1 MNPAGSRQEFARL
14 IRLSPARLDLARA
27 ALLVAAEEYPLL
39 DPRPYLDRLDK
50 WAFRVVE
57 TLGGS
62 RGDPLA
68 TVAALNHVL
77 FDEERLRGNA
87 KDYYD
92 PRNSFINEVMDRRLG
107 IPISLSL
114 LYLEVARRADLPV
127 VGVGLPGHFIVAVRT
142 PARSV
147 FVDPFHEGAVLTE
160 KDCEA
165 RVSKIFGGRMSL
177 LPEHLEPVAPQSVL
191 VRLLNNLKNIYV
203 ESRSH
208 AKAHAVIDKL
218 VLLAPTDWAILRDR
232 GLVRFNMKQFRGA
245 LVDLE
250 SYLTN
255 AKDAPDR
262 SAILKLAKS
271 IARNIEKQGGQ

>member
-1 MNPAGSRQEFARL
+1 VNPAGSRQEFARL
-14 IRLSPARLDLARA
+14 IRLNADRLDLARA

-50 WAFRVVE
+50 WAYRVVE
-57 TLGGS
+57 TLGGG

-77 FDEERLRGNA
+77 FDEERLRGNI

-92 PRNSFINEVMDRRLG
+92 PRNSFVNEVMDRRLG

-114 LYLEVARRADLPV
+114 VYLEVARRADLPV
-127 VGVGLPGHFIVAVRT
+127 AGVGLPGHFIVGVKT
-142 PARSV
+142 PARTV

-160 KDCEA
+160 KDCA
-165 RVSKIFGGRMSL
+165 GRVAKIFGGRMAL
-177 LPEHLEPVAPQSVL
+177 RPEHLEPVSPQSVL

-218 VLLAPTDWAILRDR
+218 VLLTPDDWAIVRDR
-232 GLVRFNMKQFRGA
+232 GLVRFNMKQFKSA
-245 LVDLE
+245 LADLE
-250 SYLTN
+250 SYLNNT
-255 AKDAPDR
+255 AEAPDR
-262 SAILKLAKS
+262 SAILKLSKS
-271 IARNIEKQGGQ
+271 IARTIEKKG

>member
-1 MNPAGSRQEFARL
+1 
-14 IRLSPARLDLARA
+14 
-27 ALLVAAEEYPLL
+27 
-39 DPRPYLDRLDK
+39 
-50 WAFRVVE
+50 
-57 TLGGS
+57 
-62 RGDPLA
+62 
-68 TVAALNHVL
+68 
-77 FDEERLRGNA
+77 
-87 KDYYD
+87 
-92 PRNSFINEVMDRRLG
+92 
-107 IPISLSL
+107 
-114 LYLEVARRADLPV
+114 
-127 VGVGLPGHFIVAVRT
+127 
-142 PARSV
+142 
-147 FVDPFHEGAVLTE
+147 VDPFHEGAVLTE

-271 IARNIEKQGGQ
+271 IARTIEKKGDQ